1 MTNTFLHS
9 LTVDERAEC
18 LERGSLRARAVG
30 EMLVQAGARFSSLSV
45 ILSGSAEV
53 RRSDGLV
60 LATLG
65 AGDVV
70 GEISFLQGADGRA
83 TADVVANTPV
93 DVVDLSEAAI
103 DGLLL
108 DRPQTAARLYKSLA
122 QVLARRLQATS
133 QRVVASGSTATP
145 RSSLAPKRPWPN
157 GSRAPS

>member
-1 MTNTFLHS
+1 MPNTFLHS

-18 LERGSLRARAVG
+18 LERGTLRARAAG
-30 EMLVQAGARFSSLSV
+30 EILVRTGAPFSSLSV

-53 RRSDGLV
+53 RRSDGVV

-65 AGDVV
+65 TGDVV

-83 TADVVANTPV
+83 TADVVTTTPV

-133 QRVVASGSTATP
+133 QRVGGVGEAGPT
-145 RSSLAPKRPWPN
+145 RSALAPKRPWP
-157 GSRAPS
+157 GAKPA